1 MILGIDI
8 GYSFTKDSKKHI
20 FPSKY
25 TTTEPIITKGLT
37 EKLLFNSVDN
47 KISYN
52 NINYWVGTGEI
63 NVELDKCNSLINK
76 LCVLNCLYLNNAQ
89 KVKIVSGLPINQFKN
104 KKEEL
109 RTAIKSLHNN
119 VYFVNNVK
127 YTACIEDVYVFP
139 QCVSTLYS
147 MNVNINRNTIIID
160 VGSRTVDIAYIVTE
174 HNNPKIVQYSTY
186 YDGMYSLYSRIIKEV
201 NNKFGLTLKSNN
213 AESIIINGLVIKG
226 HTQDLSFLQNTMRE
240 HFSDIFNELLLNYP
254 TDISDIY
261 LCGGGSELIINAF
274 KKRFSHCQLIN
285 NAQFSNALG
294 YEIIGRTYWKE

>member
-37 EKLLFNSVDN
+37 EKSLFKSVDN

-104 KKEEL
+104 KK
-109 RTAIKSLHNN
+109 KN
-119 VYFVNNVK
+119 
-127 YTACIEDVYVFP
+127 
-139 QCVSTLYS
+139 
-147 MNVNINRNTIIID
+147 
-160 VGSRTVDIAYIVTE
+160 
-174 HNNPKIVQYSTY
+174 
-186 YDGMYSLYSRIIKEV
+186 
-201 NNKFGLTLKSNN
+201 
-213 AESIIINGLVIKG
+213 
-226 HTQDLSFLQNTMRE
+226 
-240 HFSDIFNELLLNYP
+240 
-254 TDISDIY
+254 
-261 LCGGGSELIINAF
+261 
-274 KKRFSHCQLIN
+274 
-285 NAQFSNALG
+285 
-294 YEIIGRTYWKE
+294 